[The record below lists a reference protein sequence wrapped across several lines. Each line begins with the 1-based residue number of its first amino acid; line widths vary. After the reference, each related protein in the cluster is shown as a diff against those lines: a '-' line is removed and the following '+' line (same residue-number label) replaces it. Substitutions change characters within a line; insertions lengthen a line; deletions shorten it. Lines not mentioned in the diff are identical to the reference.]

1 MVSKLVTYIDTG
13 ILGEKVSRM
22 VLSILNNKDIYI
34 IIDTFIALVPKVKN
48 PSLVK
53 DLRPI
58 ILCDVIYKLV
68 FKVIINKL
76 RGWIATII
84 HNN

>member
-1 MVSKLVTYIDTG
+1 MVSKLVIYIDTG

-22 VLSILNNKDIYI
+22 VLSILNNKDIYT
-34 IIDTFIALVPKVKN
+34 IIDTFITLVPKVEN

-58 ILCDVIYKLV
+58 SLCDVIYKLV
-68 FKVIINKL
+68 FKVIVNRF

-84 HNN
+84 HNS